1 MNSANS
7 RETESE
13 ALNFELEQAR
23 RTISR
28 QARDLTKR
36 KKEYECL
43 SAIVSLYE
51 DATKDLGDVLVQ
63 AAQILPF
70 GWQYPDIASARITC
84 LGQTYVSPGF
94 AESPWCQSAELFFEG
109 HAQGRLEIFY
119 ACERPEQDEGPFLKE
134 ERSLLDVVASRL
146 SQMIELK
153 LMEKELTDSKRE
165 LERNQQMFS
174 SVFDG
179 INEVIYVADMDTYEL
194 LYMNK
199 AMIDAFGGQVGQL
212 CHKVLQNRETP
223 CPFCTNSIIREEYRG
238 RSLIWE
244 FQNIKTQNWYR
255 CIDKAIPWP
264 DGRVVRYEMAIDVTQ
279 VKEAEARLQRQAEAI
294 LELSTP
300 IIRIWEGIMAAPL
313 IGTLDPQRGQKFME
327 RLLTEITATQSP
339 LAIIDITGVPEV
351 DTLGAQALLDTVRA
365 ARMLG
370 AEIIITGISPAIAT
384 TMARLGIDMRG
395 LDTRSTLAQGLELA
409 LDKTGRGIHSITDN
423 AENAS

>member
-1 MNSANS
+1 
-7 RETESE
+7 
-13 ALNFELEQAR
+13 
-23 RTISR
+23 
-28 QARDLTKR
+28 
-36 KKEYECL
+36 
-43 SAIVSLYE
+43 
-51 DATKDLGDVLVQ
+51 
-63 AAQILPF
+63 
-70 GWQYPDIASARITC
+70 
-84 LGQTYVSPGF
+84 
-94 AESPWCQSAELFFEG
+94 
-109 HAQGRLEIFY
+109 
-119 ACERPEQDEGPFLKE
+119 
-134 ERSLLDVVASRL
+134 
-146 SQMIELK
+146 
-153 LMEKELTDSKRE
+153 MEKELTDSKRE